1 MIPKSILLCKRVA
14 YMVIV
19 DNSCFS
25 VWEACN
31 ERLNAEELSVCNLWV
46 AVVIDT
52 IFYFLCFLCE
62 TAEVEVGGEY
72 DLNCSVEFHRQ
83 RNKDVGSLGSL
94 FPFTTTSVTLLSK
107 NLFLPSSDILWSFHM
122 DYSFSCVFFPSVA
135 PVFSY
140 YCYGL
145 SNFLYIWYI
154 MWNLFCEV
162 LENLSG
168 WWL

>member
-1 MIPKSILLCKRVA
+1 MIPKSILLCERVA

-62 TAEVEVGGEY
+62 TAEVEVGGKY

-94 FPFTTTSVTLLSK
+94 FAFNTTSVTLLSK

-122 DYSFSCVFFPSVA
+122 DYSFSCVFFSLRG
-135 PVFSY
+135 S
-140 YCYGL
+140 C
-145 SNFLYIWYI
+145 FLLLLLWFIKLPLYLVY
-154 MWNLFCEV
+154 NVKFV
-162 LENLSG
+162 LWSIG
-168 WWL
+168 KP